1 MSKIRA
7 ELINAS
13 HLEEGV
19 SQAFVIN
26 GWPIL
31 LCRNDG
37 QIYAL
42 LNRCSHQASP
52 LVGGRVRRG
61 AISCPLHGT
70 RFRLDTGRCMGGMDY
85 DDLRTFPV
93 SENDKGM
100 IEVLVPDEQPG
111 VRERPV

>member
-1 MSKIRA
+1 MSDVRA
-7 ELINAS
+7 ELVHSSDLA
-13 HLEEGV
+13 EGAA
-19 SQAFVIN
+19 QAFVIN
-26 GWPIL
+26 GWPVM

-37 QIYAL
+37 KIYAL

-52 LVGGRVRRG
+52 LTAGRIRRG

-70 RFRLDTGRCMGGMDY
+70 KFRLDTGRCMGGMDY

-93 SENDKGM
+93 NENEKGM
-100 IEVLVPDEQPG
+100 IEVLVPAEQPG